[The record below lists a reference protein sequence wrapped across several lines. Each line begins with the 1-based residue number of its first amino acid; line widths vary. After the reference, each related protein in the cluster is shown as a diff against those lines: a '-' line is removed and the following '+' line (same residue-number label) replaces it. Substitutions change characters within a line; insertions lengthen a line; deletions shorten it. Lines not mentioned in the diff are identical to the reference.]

1 MIVLNII
8 ALLCA
13 IGWTIF
19 DFGWEPI
26 IVLIGFMISLVKQ
39 LKPKKKNNSLL
50 WFLGGATVGAIVV
63 SENQKKTKNIEDE
76 EELNVKATESDSM

>member
-26 IVLIGFMISLVKQ
+26 IVLIGLIIGLIEQ
-39 LKPKKKNNSLL
+39 LKPKKKNNSFL
-50 WFLGGATVGAIVV
+50 WFLGGATVGAIVI
-63 SENQKKTKNIEDE
+63 SENQKKTKNIEE
-76 EELNVKATESDSM
+76 KLNVKATESDSM